1 MTGAAIIE
9 AQRMLAEDLPYIP
22 LWFTTNFAIAG
33 FDVSGVAL
41 NPFADLVFLR
51 HVLRTG
57 PSARP

>member
-1 MTGAAIIE
+1 
-9 AQRMLAEDLPYIP
+9 MLAEDLPYIP